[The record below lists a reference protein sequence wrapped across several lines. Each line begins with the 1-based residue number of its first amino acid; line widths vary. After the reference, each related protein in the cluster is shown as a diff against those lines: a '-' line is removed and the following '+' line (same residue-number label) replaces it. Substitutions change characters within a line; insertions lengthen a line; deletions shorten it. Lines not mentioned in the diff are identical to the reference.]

1 MEKEI
6 EGYRDIDF
14 IFWKKGETFWHLDA
28 PMSRITSAGVP
39 TPYVANL
46 DFPDEHVIV
55 KDVED
60 NLEKKID
67 F

>member
-1 MEKEI
+1 
-6 EGYRDIDF
+6 
-14 IFWKKGETFWHLDA
+14 
-28 PMSRITSAGVP
+28 MSRITSAGVP